1 MPGCEEKF
9 SGKQTNKPDFYL
21 NRTALTS
28 GLKRQNATAN
38 EEIMD
43 FSIFLMQRGLGGGF
57 YRIDGRELI
66 KQYKT
71 VIETQTEEQIQ
82 MLVCLLFYQMFR
94 FSF

>member
-1 MPGCEEKF
+1 MHGCEKKL
-9 SGKQTNKPDFYL
+9 SGKKTNKPAFYL

-28 GLKRQNATAN
+28 GLNRQNATAN